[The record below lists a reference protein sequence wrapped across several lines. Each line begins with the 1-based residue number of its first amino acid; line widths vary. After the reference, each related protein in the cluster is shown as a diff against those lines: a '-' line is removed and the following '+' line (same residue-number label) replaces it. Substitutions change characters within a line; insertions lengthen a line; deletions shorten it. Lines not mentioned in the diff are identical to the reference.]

1 MKAIGLIRYLPI
13 DNPDSLIDI
22 ELPQPVPS
30 GRDLLIRIEA
40 VSVNPVDTKIRRSKG
55 LQAVETPP
63 RVLGWDAAGV
73 VEAVGP
79 QAVKFRPGD
88 PVYYAGSIARSGANA
103 QFHLVDERIVGH
115 KPASLDFAAASAL
128 PLTAITAWEA
138 FFDRLGIDRHGG
150 NRGQSLLIIGGGG
163 GVGSIGIQLA
173 KLAGLVVIAT
183 ASRPES
189 RRWCQELGADHVVD
203 HRDLKRNVAAA
214 GFETVDFIAN
224 FNNTDHYWDVM
235 ADLIRPQ
242 GRICSI
248 VENEGPLDLGRL
260 KNKSATFV
268 WEFMFTRAAY
278 QTPDIE
284 EQGRILDEIAV
295 LVEGKQLKTTVGEQL
310 SPINALHL
318 RAAHAKLESGTAVG
332 KIVLSGWA

>member
-1 MKAIGLIRYLPI
+1 
-13 DNPDSLIDI
+13 
-22 ELPQPVPS
+22 
-30 GRDLLIRIEA
+30 
-40 VSVNPVDTKIRRSKG
+40 
-55 LQAVETPP
+55 
-63 RVLGWDAAGV
+63 
-73 VEAVGP
+73 
-79 QAVKFRPGD
+79 
-88 PVYYAGSIARSGANA
+88 
-103 QFHLVDERIVGH
+103 
-115 KPASLDFAAASAL
+115 
-128 PLTAITAWEA
+128 
-138 FFDRLGIDRHGG
+138 
-150 NRGQSLLIIGGGG
+150 
-163 GVGSIGIQLA
+163 
-173 KLAGLVVIAT
+173 
-183 ASRPES
+183 
-189 RRWCQELGADHVVD
+189 VVD

-224 FNNTDHYWDVM
+224 FNNTDLYWDVM

-284 EQGRILDEIAV
+284 EQGRILDEIAA
-295 LVEGKQLKTTVGEQL
+295 LVDAKQLKTTVGEEL